1 MNMTNRI
8 LKIGFLTLALFSLTF
23 SAEAQAMKNGGPPSW
38 APAHGYRAN
47 TNYIFFPEKNF
58 YFDLEKRSYIYI
70 SSGTWQVS
78 ASLPGIYA
86 NIDLGNSVQV
96 ELALDSK
103 APQKFNT
110 LHMMD
115 YKSRYK
121 KQKQN
126 KGKGH
131 GKKPA

>member
-1 MNMTNRI
+1 MNTTNRL
-8 LKIGFLTLALFSLTF
+8 LKIGFLFALFFSL
-23 SAEAQAMKNGGPPSW
+23 SLSMEAQEMKKGGPPSW

-58 YFDLEKRSYIYI
+58 YFDLERQNYIHF

-86 NIDLGNSVQV
+86 SIDLGRSAQV
-96 ELALDSK
+96 ELALETD
-103 APQKFNT
+103 APQKFNSM
-110 LHMMD
+110 HVIS
-115 YKSRYK
+115 YKTERK
-121 KQKQN
+121 KFKKT